1 MESHA
6 KTKKSIPMR
15 KKENNF
21 WKDLEIFYADF
32 KPYMI
37 DNQAYQEYLQ
47 GIAKEIRKEK
57 IRKVLQIQK

>member
-1 MESHA
+1 
-6 KTKKSIPMR
+6 MR

-32 KPYMI
+32 KPYMV

-47 GIAKEIRKEK
+47 SIAQEIRKEK